1 MGTVEYCKLTKYFW
15 YELLGHNNESNKLS
29 DLNNFNQADEDEG
42 IEGSINENEETTT
55 ILVLYFHIDNEFIIN
70 PLFSFFKINKF
81 TWNQE
86 PEPVIIKPTIVL

>member
-55 ILVLYFHIDNEFIIN
+55 ILVLYFHIESLEPKYLKIRNQGKKF
-70 PLFSFFKINKF
+70 LGFKKF
-81 TWNQE
+81 
-86 PEPVIIKPTIVL
+86 